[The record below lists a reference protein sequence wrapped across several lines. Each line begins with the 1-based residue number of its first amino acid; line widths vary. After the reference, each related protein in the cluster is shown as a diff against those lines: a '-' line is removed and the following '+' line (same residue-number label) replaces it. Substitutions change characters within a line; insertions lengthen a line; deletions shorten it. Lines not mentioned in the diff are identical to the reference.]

1 MRQAKPPD
9 IAGYR
14 AVLFDMNGTFMFGGD
29 RFDPQQDYYTSYR
42 AVGGGGLSFADVQSA
57 VSACYAAFL
66 RDYEDP
72 RLVECFPSL
81 ANFITT
87 HSGVP
92 ASEHAAIAMTIARHE
107 VGKVPAWAALA
118 LRSVAEKSAIA
129 IVSNVWAPSHCWKE
143 ELVASGI
150 APILA
155 TAIFS
160 TEVGAIKPS
169 ARPFLAALDAVGA
182 SPDEVLFVGDSLE
195 RDILPARKLG
205 MTTCLV
211 GTSAP
216 GVAADFHIQSIAEL
230 AR

>member
-1 MRQAKPPD
+1 MR
-9 IAGYR
+9 
-14 AVLFDMNGTFMFGGD
+14 
-29 RFDPQQDYYTSYR
+29 
-42 AVGGGGLSFADVQSA
+42 
-57 VSACYAAFL
+57 
-66 RDYEDP
+66 
-72 RLVECFPSL
+72 
-81 ANFITT
+81 
-87 HSGVP
+87 
-92 ASEHAAIAMTIARHE
+92 
-107 VGKVPAWAALA
+107 
-118 LRSVAEKSAIA
+118 
-129 IVSNVWAPSHCWKE
+129 
-143 ELVASGI
+143 

-155 TAIFS
+155 AAMFS

>member
-1 MRQAKPPD
+1 M
-9 IAGYR
+9 
-14 AVLFDMNGTFMFGGD
+14 
-29 RFDPQQDYYTSYR
+29 
-42 AVGGGGLSFADVQSA
+42 
-57 VSACYAAFL
+57 
-66 RDYEDP
+66 
-72 RLVECFPSL
+72 ECFPSL
-81 ANFITT
+81 ADFITT

-92 ASEHAAIAMTIARHE
+92 ASEHEAIAMTIARHE

-195 RDILPARKLG
+195 RDILPAKKLG
-205 MTTCLV
+205 MFTCLV
-211 GTSAP
+211 GSSAP
-216 GVAADFHIQSIAEL
+216 GAVADFHVPSIAVL
-230 AR
+230 MR